1 MDEKTLEQ
9 WCTALHL
16 DFHRGLLVKGV
27 PCDLTDKD
35 IENVLHNAIGI
46 LGKCQVLTKRYEE
59 TDTTLSVFC
68 KLSEPIDYS
77 KIPSTI
83 TVGENTWKLVIRP
96 PTEEEEI
103 ERKLK
108 TVLQR
113 EGLSED
119 DVRHMY
125 GGESSPGESK
135 KDELKPEKKSQSKKL
150 RSFSGENPC
159 PPGEEPYESWIKHAT
174 EILKQWKVNDMEK
187 QKRLMESLKGRAFDL
202 IHVLKLQTPD
212 ATVLE
217 CLQKLDKQYGGA
229 ETPQQAYVQFL
240 TTFQRDREKPSEFV
254 LRVDKLLQNLV
265 VKGAVKPNEMDAVR
279 LAQVSSGLLDN
290 EDLQV
295 QIIQLEKEKRQIPYE
310 ELMALVTLYENR
322 LDCGDRSL
330 KDRRMLS
337 ETSSQI
343 LPMETRMET
352 HHSHPGSKAGTPG
365 LPAEKWNTG
374 QFHSSQKKDKG
385 LWGQRSNRPEARTW
399 PVEQR
404 QRGPG
409 IFCCNC
415 GLDGHTN
422 TGCTQRSNIELVK
435 QKLMSTKLP
444 STHKNDGSG
453 DRSDPRS
460 QRP

>member
-16 DFHRGLLVKGV
+16 DLHRGLLVKGV
-27 PCDLTDKD
+27 PHDLTDKD
-35 IENVLHNAIGI
+35 IEKVLHNAISI

-59 TDTTLSVFC
+59 TDPTLSVFC

-77 KIPSTI
+77 KIPSAI

-96 PTEEEEI
+96 PPEEEEI

-108 TVLQR
+108 MVLQK

-119 DVRHMY
+119 DVKHAY
-125 GGESSPGESK
+125 GGESEQDES
-135 KDELKPEKKSQSKKL
+135 EPEEDSQPNQL
-150 RSFSGENPC
+150 RSFSGEDPC
-159 PPGEEPYESWIKHAT
+159 PPGEEPYDSWIKHAT
-174 EILKQWKVNDMEK
+174 EIVKQWKMNDMEK
-187 QKRLMESLKGRAFDL
+187 QKKLMESLKGRAFDL
-202 IHVLKLQTPD
+202 IRILKLQTPD

-217 CLQKLDKQYGGA
+217 CLQKLDKQYGST

-240 TTFQRDREKPSEFV
+240 TTFQREGEKPSEFV

-265 VKGAVKPNEMDAVR
+265 VKGAVRPNEVDAVR

-295 QIIQLEKEKRQIPYE
+295 QIIKLEKEKRRIKCE
-310 ELMALVTLYENR
+310 ELMAIVKLYENR

-330 KDRRMLS
+330 EHRRTLS
-337 ETSSQI
+337 KAPQV
-343 LPMETRMET
+343 LPMETRMEPP
-352 HHSHPGSKAGTPG
+352 HSHLGTKDETSNMPV
-365 LPAEKWNTG
+365 EKRNAG
-374 QFHSSQKKDKG
+374 QFPFCQKKNKG
-385 LWGQRSNRPEARTW
+385 LWGQRSSRPEARTW

-422 TGCTQRSNIELVK
+422 IGCTQKANIELVK
-435 QKLMSTKLP
+435 QKLMSTRLP
-444 STHKNDGSG
+444 SAHKDDGSG

-460 QRP
+460 QRS